1 MGSRIMGWLKDF
13 ISDPI
18 GTAIGTIG
26 QIGQSIIDFTVDS
39 IGEVVSWFVEIP
51 DYDDAAEQYA
61 GVLVNKQSN
70 IASLPVIYGQ
80 RKVGGTRIF
89 IGSSG
94 TDNIYLY
101 MVLAICEGEIHS
113 IGDVYINDVLSTDS
127 KYSGLLTINKYTGT
141 DNQAAD
147 STLVNANIGWNSAHK
162 LSGVAYLAIRFKWD
176 QDAFGSIPTVHAIV
190 QGKKIYDSRT
200 SATATVA
207 NSSNPALCLRDYLT
221 NSRYGK
227 GLAASFIDDTLFN
240 AAANKCDALVTSYT
254 GSSNQK
260 IFTCNAVINTGQSL
274 INNVKVILSSMR
286 GIMPYSQ
293 GKYGLV
299 IEDQGSATFAF
310 DESHIIGGISIRSES
325 KKTKFNRVVATFPDP
340 SANWQLNQ
348 IEYPIA
354 GSAEEAGYLA
364 EDGGIELV
372 KNMDL
377 SCTTNVYSAQDIA
390 EIALKRSRNALTMTF
405 NATSEALNCSVAD
418 IVSVTHSTPGF
429 TAKAFRVQK
438 LTLNPDGTVA
448 VSLVEH
454 QDSIYPWSVKTE
466 ADNIPDTN
474 LPDPFLVASPLP
486 TGISEELYITVNSKG
501 TQSRAIFSWAAPND
515 AFVVNYEAE
524 YKANGASIY
533 TFITTTSALKA
544 NVDDIPPGQYDF
556 RARSIN
562 SLGAKSEWAYLNN
575 KTISGL
581 TAVPGDV
588 NNFSIRALDGQ
599 CHLTWSRITD
609 LDVING
615 GYVRIRHSRLTANA
629 TWEDGQDIGEAI
641 AGSQTFAVLP
651 LLSGTYMAKAVD
663 EGGRFSTNAK
673 YSVTTVPNILDFNAV
688 VTATE
693 NPSFGG
699 NKVDMIVDS
708 NVLKL
713 DGAPRYILAENSDFL
728 IAENGD
734 RLAREIGDIGV
745 IESSGAYYF
754 ANSVDLGE
762 TYTSRLT
769 ANLSSSVTVA
779 SDLIDYRTANI
790 DTWNNFDGASS
801 DAITA
806 VLELRTTNNNPASN
820 PTWTDWAPFLVG
832 DYHARA
838 YEFRVI
844 VTNTDSDYNIAITAL
859 SVTVDMPDRVEKAS
873 DLSVSASSTAVS
885 FGSNFKAVPVV
896 GVTMNDSNSGDYF
909 RVTSKARTG
918 FTVQCFNSSN
928 TGIARSINWQAIG
941 YGKEAA

>member
-1 MGSRIMGWLKDF
+1 MGWFSDF
-13 ISDPI
+13 FSDPI
-18 GTAIGTIG
+18 GTTIGTIG
-26 QIGQSIIDFTVDS
+26 QIGQSIIDVTVDV
-39 IGEVVSWFVEIP
+39 IGDVVSWFVEIP
-51 DYDDAAEQYA
+51 EFDDQQNAAAQYE

-70 IASLPVIYGQ
+70 VATIPVIYGQ
-80 RKVGGTRIF
+80 RKVGGTRVF

-94 TDNIYLY
+94 ADNIYLY
-101 MVLAICEGEIHS
+101 MVLALSEGEIHS
-113 IGDVYINDVLSTDS
+113 IGDVYINDILSTDS
-127 KYSGLLTINKYTGT
+127 KYSGLLTINKYTGA
-141 DNQAAD
+141 DGQAAD
-147 STLVNANIGWNSAHK
+147 ATLVNANIGWTSAHK

-176 QDAFGSIPTVHAIV
+176 QDAFGSIPTIHAVV
-190 QGKKIYDSRT
+190 QGKKVYDSRT

-227 GLAASFIDDTLFN
+227 GLATGFIDDTLFN
-240 AAANKCDALVTSYT
+240 AAATKCDALVTSYT

-405 NATSEALNCSVAD
+405 NATSEALNCSVSD

-429 TAKAFRVQK
+429 TAKAFRLQK

-466 ADNIPDTN
+466 ADNVPDTN

-562 SLGAKSEWAYLNN
+562 SLGAKSEWSYLNN

-699 NKVDMIVDS
+699 TKVDMIVDS

-734 RLAREIGDIGV
+734 RLAREIGDIGI
-745 IESSGAYYF
+745 IESSGSYYF

-885 FGSNFKAVPVV
+885 FDSNFKAVPVV

-928 TGIARSINWQAIG
+928 TGIVRSINWQAVG

>member
-1 MGSRIMGWLKDF
+1 MGWFSDF
-13 ISDPI
+13 FSDPI
-18 GTAIGTIG
+18 GTIGK
-26 QIGQSIIDFTVDS
+26 IGQSIIDVTVDAIS
-39 IGEVVSWFVEIP
+39 DVVSWFVDIP
-51 DYDDAAEQYA
+51 DFDDQANAAEQYA

-70 IASLPVIYGQ
+70 IATIPVIYGQ
-80 RKVGGTRIF
+80 RKVGGTRVF

-94 TDNIYLY
+94 ADNIYLY
-101 MVLAICEGEIHS
+101 MVLALSEGEIHS
-113 IGDVYINDVLSTDS
+113 IGDVYINDILSTDS

-147 STLVNANIGWNSAHK
+147 STLVNANIGWTSNHK

-190 QGKKIYDSRT
+190 QGKKVYDSRT

-227 GLAASFIDDTLFN
+227 GLATGFIDDTLFN
-240 AAANKCDALVTSYT
+240 AAATKCDALVTSYT

-340 SANWQLNQ
+340 LSNWQLNQ

-354 GSAEEAGYLA
+354 GSAEEAAYLL

-377 SCTTNVYSAQDIA
+377 SCTTNIYSAQDIA
-390 EIALKRSRNALTMTF
+390 EIGLKRSRNALTVTF
-405 NATSEALNCSVAD
+405 NSTSEALNCSVSD
-418 IVSVTHSTPGF
+418 IVSVTHSTPGWS
-429 TAKAFRVQK
+429 AKAFRLQK

-454 QDSIYPWSVKTE
+454 QDSIYPWSVKTQ
-466 ADNIPDTN
+466 ADNVPDTN
-474 LPDPFLVASPLP
+474 LPDPFVVGSPSP
-486 TGISEELYITVNSKG
+486 IGVTEELYITVNSKG
-501 TQSRAIFSWAAPND
+501 TQSRAFFSWAAPND
-515 AFVVNYEAE
+515 AFVVSYEAE
-524 YKANGASIY
+524 YKLNGASAY
-533 TFITTTSALKA
+533 TFITNTSALEA
-544 NVDDIPPGQYDF
+544 RVDDIPPGQYDF
-556 RARSIN
+556 RARAIN
-562 SLGAKSEWAYLNN
+562 SMGAKSEWAYLNN

-641 AGSQTFAVLP
+641 AGSQTATVLP
-651 LLSGTYMAKAVD
+651 LLAGTYMAKAVD

-673 YSVTTVPNILDFNAV
+673 YSVTTVPNIIDFNAV

-699 NKVDMIVDS
+699 TKVDMIVDNS
-708 NVLKL
+708 ILKL
-713 DGAPRYILAENSDFL
+713 AGGPRYILAENGSYL
-728 IAENGD
+728 ITESGVQISREVGD
-734 RLAREIGDIGV
+734 SGV
-745 IESSGAYYF
+745 VEDAGIYYF

-806 VLELRTTNNNPASN
+806 VLELRTTSDNPASN

-928 TGIARSINWQAIG
+928 TGIVRSINWQAVG

>member
-1 MGSRIMGWLKDF
+1 MGWFSDF
-13 ISDPI
+13 FSDPI
-18 GTAIGTIG
+18 GTIGKV
-26 QIGQSIIDFTVDS
+26 GQSIIDVTVDAIS
-39 IGEVVSWFVEIP
+39 DVVSWFVEIP
-51 DYDDAAEQYA
+51 EFDDQENAAAQYE

-94 TDNIYLY
+94 ADNIYLY
-101 MVLAICEGEIHS
+101 MVLALSEGEIHS
-113 IGDVYINDVLSTDS
+113 IGDVYINDILSTDS

-141 DNQAAD
+141 DGQAAD

-176 QDAFGSIPTVHAIV
+176 QDAFGSIPTVHAVV
-190 QGKKIYDSRT
+190 QGKKVYDSRT
-200 SATATVA
+200 SAIASVA

-227 GLAASFIDDTLFN
+227 GLATGFIDDTLFN
-240 AAANKCDALVTSYT
+240 AAATKCDALVTSYT

-340 SANWQLNQ
+340 LSNWQLNQ

-354 GSAEEAGYLA
+354 GSAEEAAYLL

-372 KNMDL
+372 RNMDL
-377 SCTTNVYSAQDIA
+377 QCTTNIYSAQDIA
-390 EIALKRSRNALTMTF
+390 EIGLKRSRSALTVTF
-405 NATSEALNCSVAD
+405 NATSEALNCSVAE
-418 IVSVTHSTPGF
+418 IVSVTHSTGGF
-429 TAKAFRVQK
+429 NAKPFRVQK
-438 LTLNPDGTVA
+438 LTLNSDGTVA

-466 ADNIPDTN
+466 ADNVPDTN

-562 SLGAKSEWAYLNN
+562 SLGAKSEWSYLNN

-663 EGGRFSTNAK
+663 EGGRFSTNGK
-673 YSVTTVPNILDFNAV
+673 YAVTTVPNILDFNAV

-699 NKVDMIVDS
+699 TRTDMIVV
-708 NVLKL
+708 NNILKL

-745 IESSGAYYF
+745 IESSGSYYF

-779 SDLIDYRTANI
+779 SDLIDYRTALV

>member
-1 MGSRIMGWLKDF
+1 MGWFQKF
-13 ISDPI
+13 FSDPI
-18 GTAIGTIG
+18 GTTIGTIG
-26 QIGQSIIDFTVDS
+26 QIGQAIIDVTVDAIS
-39 IGEVVSWFVEIP
+39 EVVSWFIDVP
-51 DYDDAAEQYA
+51 DVDDLEAQYA
-61 GVLVNKQSN
+61 GILVNKMSN
-70 IASLPVIYGQ
+70 IASIPVVYGQ
-80 RKVGGTRIF
+80 RKVGGVRVFVAT
-89 IGSSG
+89 SG
-94 TDNIYLY
+94 TDNTYLY
-101 MVLAICEGEIHS
+101 LVLALCEGEIHS
-113 IGDVYINDVLSTDS
+113 IGDIYINDTISTDS
-127 KYSGLLTINKYTGT
+127 KFSGLLTINKYTGS
-141 DNQAAD
+141 DGQDAD
-147 STLVNANIGWNSAHK
+147 STLKNAGVGWTSAHK
-162 LSGVAYLAIRFKWD
+162 LSGVAYIAARIKWD
-176 QDAFGSIPTVHAIV
+176 QDVFGGIPSIHAVV
-190 QGKKIYDSRT
+190 QGRKVYDPRT
-200 SATATVA
+200 SATASVA
-207 NSSNPALCLRDYLT
+207 NSSNPALCLREFLT

-227 GLAASFIDDTLFN
+227 GLDSSFLNDSQFIT
-240 AAANKCDALVTSYT
+240 AANKCDSLVTSYA

-260 IFTCNAVINTGQSL
+260 IFECNAAIDTSKTL
-274 INNVKVILSSMR
+274 INNVKVLLSSMR
-286 GIMPYSQ
+286 GLMPYHQ
-293 GKYGLV
+293 GQYGILV
-299 IEDQGSATFAF
+299 EDEGPATFSF
-310 DESHIIGGISIRSES
+310 TESHIIGGISIRSES
-325 KKTKFNRVVATFPDP
+325 KKTKFNRVIATFANPD
-340 SANWQLNQ
+340 ANWQMDQ
-348 IEYPIA
+348 IEYPVA
-354 GSAEEAGYLA
+354 GSAEEAGYLLQ
-364 EDGGIELV
+364 DGGVELV
-372 KNMDL
+372 SNINL
-377 SCTTNVYSAQDIA
+377 PATSNIYTAQDIA
-390 EIALKRSRNALTMTF
+390 SIALKRSRNSLMVSFA
-405 NATSEALNCSVAD
+405 ATSEALNVSVGD
-418 IVSVTHSTPGF
+418 IVGLTHSTPGWE
-429 TAKAFRVQK
+429 AKTFRVQK
-438 LTLNPDGTVA
+438 LTLGADGTVI

-454 QDSIYPWSVKTE
+454 QDSIYPWSEKTE
-466 ADNIPDTN
+466 ADDMPDTN

-556 RARSIN
+556 RARAIN

-581 TAVPGDV
+581 TAVPSDV

-663 EGGRFSTNAK
+663 EGGRFSTNGK
-673 YSVTTVPNILDFNAV
+673 YAVTTVPNISDFNAV

-693 NPSFGG
+693 NPSFAGTR
-699 NKVDMIVDS
+699 NDMIVV
-708 NVLKL
+708 NNILKL
-713 DGAPRYILAENSDFL
+713 DGAPRHILAENSDFL

-745 IESSGAYYF
+745 IEETGSYYF

-779 SDLIDYRTANI
+779 SDLIDYRTALV

-806 VLELRTTNNNPASN
+806 VLELRTTSDNPASN

>member
-1 MGSRIMGWLKDF
+1 MGWLKDF

-70 IASLPVIYGQ
+70 IASLPLIYGQ

-101 MVLAICEGEIHS
+101 MVLALCEGEIHS
-113 IGDVYINDVLSTDS
+113 IGDVYINDVLSSDS

-147 STLVNANIGWNSAHK
+147 STLVNANIGWTSAHK

-176 QDAFGSIPTVHAIV
+176 QDAFGSIPIVHAVV
-190 QGKKIYDSRT
+190 QGTKVYDSRT

-227 GLAASFIDDTLFN
+227 GLATGFIDDTLFN
-240 AAANKCDALVTSYT
+240 TAANKCDALVTSYT

-310 DESHIIGGISIRSES
+310 NESHIIGGISIRSES

-377 SCTTNVYSAQDIA
+377 PCTTNVYSAQDIA
-390 EIALKRSRNALTMTF
+390 EIGLKRSRSALTVTF

-418 IVSVTHSTPGF
+418 IVTVTHSTPGWS
-429 TAKAFRVQK
+429 AKAFRLQK

-466 ADNIPDTN
+466 ADNVPDTN

-562 SLGAKSEWAYLNN
+562 SLGAKSEWSYLNN

-673 YSVTTVPNILDFNAV
+673 YAVTTVPNILDFNAV

-699 NKVDMIVDS
+699 TRTDMIVV
-708 NVLKL
+708 NNILKL

-745 IESSGAYYF
+745 IEETGSYYF

-779 SDLIDYRTANI
+779 SDLIDYRTALV

-806 VLELRTTNNNPASN
+806 VLELRTTSDNPASN

-928 TGIARSINWQAIG
+928 TGIVRSINWQAVG

>member
-1 MGSRIMGWLKDF
+1 MGWFSDF
-13 ISDPI
+13 FSDPI
-18 GTAIGTIG
+18 GTTIGTIG
-26 QIGQSIIDFTVDS
+26 KIGQSIIDFTVDA

-51 DYDDAAEQYA
+51 DYDDLAAQYA

-80 RKVGGTRIF
+80 RKVGGTRVF

-94 TDNIYLY
+94 ADNIYLY
-101 MVLAICEGEIHS
+101 MVLALSEGEIHS

-127 KYSGLLTINKYTGT
+127 KYSGLITINKYTGT
-141 DNQAAD
+141 DGQAAD
-147 STLVNANIGWNSAHK
+147 ATLVNANIGWTSAHK

-176 QDAFGSIPTVHAIV
+176 QDAFGSIPTVHAVV
-190 QGKKIYDSRT
+190 QGKKVYDSRT
-200 SATATVA
+200 SATASVA

-227 GLAASFIDDTLFN
+227 GLAAGFIDDTLFN
-240 AAANKCDALVTSYT
+240 TAANKCDALVTSYT

-274 INNVKVILSSMR
+274 IDNVKVILSSMR

-325 KKTKFNRVVATFPDP
+325 KKTKFNRIVATFPDP

-354 GSAEEAGYLA
+354 GSAEESGYLA

-377 SCTTNVYSAQDIA
+377 PCTTNIYSAQDIA
-390 EIALKRSRNALTMTF
+390 EIALKRSRNALSVTF
-405 NATSEALNCSVAD
+405 NSTSEALNCSVSD
-418 IVSVTHSTPGF
+418 IVSVTNSTPGW
-429 TAKAFRVQK
+429 TAKAFRLQK

-448 VSLVEH
+448 VSLIEH
-454 QDSIYPWSVKTE
+454 QDSIYPWSAKTQ

-486 TGISEELYITVNSKG
+486 TGVSEELYITVNSKG

-699 NKVDMIVDS
+699 TRVDMIVDS

-838 YEFRVI
+838 YEFRVM
-844 VTNTDSDYNIAITAL
+844 VTNTDSDYNISITAL

-885 FGSNFKAVPVV
+885 FGSNFKAVPVI
-896 GVTMNDSNSGDYF
+896 GVTMQDANSGDYF

-928 TGIARSINWQAIG
+928 AGIVRSINWQAVG

>member
-1 MGSRIMGWLKDF
+1 MGWFSDF
-13 ISDPI
+13 FSDPI
-18 GTAIGTIG
+18 GTIGKV
-26 QIGQSIIDFTVDS
+26 GQSIIDVTVDAIS
-39 IGEVVSWFVEIP
+39 DVVSWFVEIP
-51 DYDDAAEQYA
+51 EFDDQENAAAQYE

-405 NATSEALNCSVAD
+405 NATSEALNCSVSD

-429 TAKAFRVQK
+429 TAKAFRLQK

-466 ADNIPDTN
+466 ADNVPDTN

-615 GYVRIRHSRLTANA
+615 GYVRIRHSRLTSNA

-673 YSVTTVPNILDFNAV
+673 YAVTTVPNISDFNAV

-699 NKVDMIVDS
+699 TRNDMIVV
-708 NVLKL
+708 NNILKL

-745 IESSGAYYF
+745 IEETGSYYF

-779 SDLIDYRTANI
+779 SDLIDYRTALV

-806 VLELRTTNNNPASN
+806 VLELRTTSDNPASN

-928 TGIARSINWQAIG
+928 TGIVRSINWQAVG

>member
-1 MGSRIMGWLKDF
+1 MGWLKDF

>member
-1 MGSRIMGWLKDF
+1 MGWFSDF
-13 ISDPI
+13 FSDPI
-18 GTAIGTIG
+18 GTIGKV
-26 QIGQSIIDFTVDS
+26 GQSIIDVTVDAIS
-39 IGEVVSWFVEIP
+39 DVVSWFVEIP
-51 DYDDAAEQYA
+51 EFDDQENAAAQYE

-101 MVLAICEGEIHS
+101 MVLALSEGEIHS
-113 IGDVYINDVLSTDS
+113 IGDVYINDILSTDS

-147 STLVNANIGWNSAHK
+147 STLVNANIGWTSAHK

-176 QDAFGSIPTVHAIV
+176 QDAFGSIPTVHAVV
-190 QGKKIYDSRT
+190 QGKKVYDSRT
-200 SATATVA
+200 GATATVA

-227 GLAASFIDDTLFN
+227 GLATGFIDDALFN
-240 AAANKCDALVTSYT
+240 AAATKCDALVTSYT

-354 GSAEEAGYLA
+354 GSAEEAAYLL

-372 KNMDL
+372 RNMDL
-377 SCTTNVYSAQDIA
+377 QCTTNIYSAQDIA
-390 EIALKRSRNALTMTF
+390 EIGLKRSRSALTVTF

-418 IVSVTHSTPGF
+418 IVSVTHSTGGF
-429 TAKAFRVQK
+429 TAKPFRVQK
-438 LTLNPDGTVA
+438 LTLNSDGTVA
-448 VSLVEH
+448 LSLVEH

-466 ADNIPDTN
+466 ADNVPDTN

-581 TAVPGDV
+581 TAVPSDV

-615 GYVRIRHSRLTANA
+615 GYVRIRHSRLTSNA

-663 EGGRFSTNAK
+663 EGGRFSTNGK
-673 YSVTTVPNILDFNAV
+673 YAVTTVPNILDFNAV

-699 NKVDMIVDS
+699 TRTDMIVV
-708 NVLKL
+708 NNILKL

-745 IESSGAYYF
+745 IEETGSYYF

-779 SDLIDYRTANI
+779 SDLIDYRTALV

-806 VLELRTTNNNPASN
+806 VLELRTTSDNPASN

>member
-1 MGSRIMGWLKDF
+1 MGWLKDF

-101 MVLAICEGEIHS
+101 MVLALSEGEIHS
-113 IGDVYINDVLSTDS
+113 IGDVYINDILSTDS

-176 QDAFGSIPTVHAIV
+176 QDAFGSIPTVHAVV
-190 QGKKIYDSRT
+190 QGKKVYDSRT

-227 GLAASFIDDTLFN
+227 GLATGFIDDTLFN
-240 AAANKCDALVTSYT
+240 AAATKCDALVTSYT

-354 GSAEEAGYLA
+354 GSAEEAAYLL

-377 SCTTNVYSAQDIA
+377 PCTTNVYSAQDIA
-390 EIALKRSRNALTMTF
+390 EIALKRSRNALTVTF
-405 NATSEALNCSVAD
+405 NSTSEALNCSVAD
-418 IVSVTHSTPGF
+418 IVTVTHSTPGWS
-429 TAKAFRVQK
+429 AKAFRLQK

-466 ADNIPDTN
+466 ADNVPDTN

-615 GYVRIRHSRLTANA
+615 GYVRIRHSRLTSNA

-699 NKVDMIVDS
+699 TRNDMIVV
-708 NVLKL
+708 NNILKL

-745 IESSGAYYF
+745 IEETGSYYF

-779 SDLIDYRTANI
+779 SDLIDYRTALV

-806 VLELRTTNNNPASN
+806 VLELRTTSDNPASN

-885 FGSNFKAVPVV
+885 FGSNFKAVPVI

-928 TGIARSINWQAIG
+928 TGIVRSINWQAVG

>member
-1 MGSRIMGWLKDF
+1 MGWFSDF
-13 ISDPI
+13 FSDPI
-18 GTAIGTIG
+18 GTTIGTIG
-26 QIGQSIIDFTVDS
+26 QIGQSIIDVTVDV
-39 IGEVVSWFVEIP
+39 IGDVVSWFVEIP
-51 DYDDAAEQYA
+51 EFDDQQNAAAQYE

-70 IASLPVIYGQ
+70 VATIPVIYGQ
-80 RKVGGTRIF
+80 RKVGGTRVF

-94 TDNIYLY
+94 ADNIYLY
-101 MVLAICEGEIHS
+101 MVLALSEGEIHS
-113 IGDVYINDVLSTDS
+113 IGDVYINDILSTDS

-176 QDAFGSIPTVHAIV
+176 QDAFGSIPTIHAVV
-190 QGKKIYDSRT
+190 QGKKVYDSRT

-227 GLAASFIDDTLFN
+227 GLATGFIDDTLFN
-240 AAANKCDALVTSYT
+240 AAATKCDALVTSYT

-405 NATSEALNCSVAD
+405 NATSEALNCSVSD

-429 TAKAFRVQK
+429 TAKAFRLQK

-466 ADNIPDTN
+466 ADNVPDTN

-615 GYVRIRHSRLTANA
+615 GYVRIRHSRLTSNA

-699 NKVDMIVDS
+699 TKVDMIVDS

-734 RLAREIGDIGV
+734 RLAREIGDIGI
-745 IESSGAYYF
+745 IESSGSYYF

-885 FGSNFKAVPVV
+885 FDSNFKAVPVV

-928 TGIARSINWQAIG
+928 TGIVRSINWQAVG

>member
-1 MGSRIMGWLKDF
+1 MGWFSDF
-13 ISDPI
+13 FSDPI
-18 GTAIGTIG
+18 GTIGK
-26 QIGQSIIDFTVDS
+26 IGQSIIDVTVDT
-39 IGEVVSWFVEIP
+39 IGEVVSWFVDIP
-51 DYDDAAEQYA
+51 DFDDQANAAAQYE

-70 IASLPVIYGQ
+70 IAAIPVIYGQ
-80 RKVGGTRIF
+80 RKVGGTRVF

-101 MVLAICEGEIHS
+101 MVLALSEGEIHS
-113 IGDVYINDVLSTDS
+113 IGDVYINDILSTDS

-141 DNQAAD
+141 NGQAAD
-147 STLVNANIGWNSAHK
+147 STLVNANIGWTSAHK

-176 QDAFGSIPTVHAIV
+176 QDAFGSIPIVHAVV
-190 QGKKIYDSRT
+190 QGKKVYDSRT
-200 SATATVA
+200 GATATVA

-227 GLAASFIDDTLFN
+227 GLATGFIDDTLFN
-240 AAANKCDALVTSYT
+240 AAANKCDALITPYL
-254 GSSNQK
+254 GGGQQK
-260 IFTCNAVINTGQSL
+260 IFTCNSVINTGQSL

-325 KKTKFNRVVATFPDP
+325 KKTKFNRIVATFPDP
-340 SANWQLNQ
+340 LSNWQLNQ

-354 GSAEEAGYLA
+354 GSAEEAEYLL

-377 SCTTNVYSAQDIA
+377 PCTTNIYSAQDIA
-390 EIALKRSRNALTMTF
+390 EIGLKRSRNALTVTF
-405 NATSEALNCSVAD
+405 NSTSEALNCSVAE
-418 IVSVTHSTPGF
+418 IVTVTHSTPGWS
-429 TAKAFRVQK
+429 AKPFRLQK
-438 LTLNPDGTVA
+438 LTLNSDGTVA

-466 ADNIPDTN
+466 ADNVPDTN

-615 GYVRIRHSRLTANA
+615 GYVRIRHSRLTSNA

-673 YSVTTVPNILDFNAV
+673 YSVTTVPNIIDFNAV

-699 NKVDMIVDS
+699 TRTDMIVVD
-708 NVLKL
+708 NILTL

-734 RLAREIGDIGV
+734 RLAREIGDIGI
-745 IESSGAYYF
+745 IESSGSYYF

-769 ANLSSSVTVA
+769 ANMSSSVTVA
-779 SDLIDYRTANI
+779 SDLIDYRTALV

-806 VLELRTTNNNPASN
+806 VLELRTTSDNPASN

-844 VTNTDSDYNIAITAL
+844 VTNTDSDYNISITAL

-928 TGIARSINWQAIG
+928 TGIVRSINWQAVG

>member
-1 MGSRIMGWLKDF
+1 MGWFSDF
-13 ISDPI
+13 FSDPI
-18 GTAIGTIG
+18 GTTIGTIG
-26 QIGQSIIDFTVDS
+26 QIGQSIIDVTVDV
-39 IGEVVSWFVEIP
+39 IGDVVSWFVEIP
-51 DYDDAAEQYA
+51 EFDDQQNAAAQYE

-70 IASLPVIYGQ
+70 VATIPVIYGQ
-80 RKVGGTRIF
+80 RKVGGTRVF

-94 TDNIYLY
+94 ADNIYLY
-101 MVLAICEGEIHS
+101 MVLALSEGEIHS
-113 IGDVYINDVLSTDS
+113 IGDVYINDILSTDS
-127 KYSGLLTINKYTGT
+127 KYSGLLTINKYTGA
-141 DNQAAD
+141 DGQAAD
-147 STLVNANIGWNSAHK
+147 ATLVNANIGWTSAHK

-176 QDAFGSIPTVHAIV
+176 QDAFGSIPTIHAVV
-190 QGKKIYDSRT
+190 QGKKVYDSRT

-227 GLAASFIDDTLFN
+227 GLATGFIDDTLFN
-240 AAANKCDALVTSYT
+240 AAATKCDALVTSYT

-405 NATSEALNCSVAD
+405 NATSEALNCSVSD

-429 TAKAFRVQK
+429 TAKAFRLQK

-466 ADNIPDTN
+466 ADNVPDTN

-562 SLGAKSEWAYLNN
+562 SLGAKSEWSYLNN

-673 YSVTTVPNILDFNAV
+673 YSVTTVPNIIDFNAV

-699 NKVDMIVDS
+699 TKVDMIVDS

-734 RLAREIGDIGV
+734 RLAREIGDIGI
-745 IESSGAYYF
+745 IESSGSYYF

-885 FGSNFKAVPVV
+885 FDSNFKAVPVV

-928 TGIARSINWQAIG
+928 TGIVRSINWQAVG

>member
-1 MGSRIMGWLKDF
+1 MGWLSDF
-13 ISDPI
+13 FSDPI
-18 GTAIGTIG
+18 GTIGKV
-26 QIGQSIIDFTVDS
+26 GQSIIDVTVDT
-39 IGEVVSWFVEIP
+39 IGEVVSWFVDIP
-51 DYDDAAEQYA
+51 DFDDQANAAAQYE
-61 GVLVNKQSN
+61 GVLVNKQSSVAT
-70 IASLPVIYGQ
+70 IPVIYGQ
-80 RKVGGTRIF
+80 RKVGGTRVF

-94 TDNIYLY
+94 ADNIYLY
-101 MVLAICEGEIHS
+101 MVLALSEGEIHS
-113 IGDVYINDVLSTDS
+113 IGDVYINDILSSDS
-127 KYSGLLTINKYTGT
+127 RFSNLLIINKYTGT
-141 DNQAAD
+141 DGQAAD
-147 STLVNANIGWNSAHK
+147 STLVNANIGWTSAHK
-162 LSGVAYLAIRFKWD
+162 LSGTAYLAIRFKWD
-176 QDAFGSIPTVHAIV
+176 QDAFGSIPTVHAVV
-190 QGKKIYDSRT
+190 QGKKVYDSRT
-200 SATATVA
+200 GATATVA

-227 GLAASFIDDTLFN
+227 GLATGFIDDTLFN
-240 AAANKCDALVTSYT
+240 TAANKCDALVTSYT
-254 GSSNQK
+254 GSSTQK

-299 IEDQGSATFAF
+299 IEDQGSATFVF

-325 KKTKFNRVVATFPDP
+325 KKTKFNRIVATFPDP
-340 SANWQLNQ
+340 LSNWQLNQ

-354 GSAEEAGYLA
+354 GSSEEAGYLL

-377 SCTTNVYSAQDIA
+377 PCTTNIYSAQDIA
-390 EIALKRSRNALTMTF
+390 SIALKRSRNALMVTF
-405 NATSEALNCSVAD
+405 NSTSEALNCSVAD
-418 IVSVTHSTPGF
+418 IVSVTHSTPGW
-429 TAKAFRVQK
+429 TAKPFRVQK
-438 LTLNPDGTVA
+438 LTLNSDGTVA
-448 VSLVEH
+448 ISLVEH

-466 ADNIPDTN
+466 ADNVPDTN

-556 RARSIN
+556 RARAIN
-562 SLGAKSEWAYLNN
+562 SLGAKSEWSYLNN

-599 CHLTWSRITD
+599 CHLSWSRITD

-615 GYVRIRHSRLTANA
+615 GYVRIRHSQLTASA

-663 EGGRFSTNAK
+663 EGGRFSNNAK
-673 YSVTTVPNILDFNAV
+673 YAVTTVPNIFDFNAV

-699 NKVDMIVDS
+699 TRTDMIVVN

-734 RLAREIGDIGV
+734 RLSREIGDIGV
-745 IESSGAYYF
+745 IESSGSYYF

-844 VTNTDSDYNIAITAL
+844 VTNTDSDYNISITAL

-928 TGIARSINWQAIG
+928 TGIVRSINWQAVG

>member
-1 MGSRIMGWLKDF
+1 MGWFSDF
-13 ISDPI
+13 FSDPI
-18 GTAIGTIG
+18 GTTIGTIG
-26 QIGQSIIDFTVDS
+26 QIGQSIIDVTVDV
-39 IGEVVSWFVEIP
+39 IGDVVSWFVEIP
-51 DYDDAAEQYA
+51 EFDDQQNAAAQYE

-70 IASLPVIYGQ
+70 VATIPVIYGQ
-80 RKVGGTRIF
+80 RKVGGTRVF

-94 TDNIYLY
+94 ADNIYLY
-101 MVLAICEGEIHS
+101 MVLALSEGEIHS
-113 IGDVYINDVLSTDS
+113 IGDVYINDILSTDS
-127 KYSGLLTINKYTGT
+127 KYSGLLTINKYTGA
-141 DNQAAD
+141 DGQAAD
-147 STLVNANIGWNSAHK
+147 ATLVNANIGWTSAHK

-176 QDAFGSIPTVHAIV
+176 QDAFGSIPTVHAVV
-190 QGKKIYDSRT
+190 QGKKVYDSRT
-200 SATATVA
+200 GATATVA

-227 GLAASFIDDTLFN
+227 GLASSFIDDTLFN
-240 AAANKCDALVTSYT
+240 TAANKCDALVTSYT

-274 INNVKVILSSMR
+274 ISNVKVILSSMR

-340 SANWQLNQ
+340 LSNWQLNQ

-405 NATSEALNCSVAD
+405 NATSEALNCSVSD

-429 TAKAFRVQK
+429 TAKAFRLQK

-466 ADNIPDTN
+466 ADNVPDTN

-615 GYVRIRHSRLTANA
+615 GYIRIRHSRLTANA

-673 YSVTTVPNILDFNAV
+673 YAVTTVPNISDFNAV
-688 VTATE
+688 ITATE
-693 NPSFGG
+693 NPSFAGTRT
-699 NKVDMIVDS
+699 DMIVDS
-708 NVLKL
+708 NILKL

-745 IESSGAYYF
+745 IEETGSYYF

-779 SDLIDYRTANI
+779 SDLIDYRTALV

-928 TGIARSINWQAIG
+928 TGIVRSINWQAVG

>member
-1 MGSRIMGWLKDF
+1 MGWLSDF
-13 ISDPI
+13 FSDPI
-18 GTAIGTIG
+18 GTIGKV
-26 QIGQSIIDFTVDS
+26 GQSIIDVTVDT
-39 IGEVVSWFVEIP
+39 IGEVVSWFVDIP
-51 DYDDAAEQYA
+51 DFDDQANAAEQYA

-70 IASLPVIYGQ
+70 IATIPVIYGQ
-80 RKVGGTRIF
+80 RKVGGTRVF

-94 TDNIYLY
+94 ADNIYLY
-101 MVLAICEGEIHS
+101 MVLALSEGEIHS
-113 IGDVYINDVLSTDS
+113 IGDVYINDILSTDS
-127 KYSGLLTINKYTGT
+127 KYSGLITINKYTGT
-141 DNQAAD
+141 DGQAAD
-147 STLVNANIGWNSAHK
+147 STLVNANIGWTSAHK
-162 LSGVAYLAIRFKWD
+162 LSGTAYLAIRFKWD
-176 QDAFGSIPTVHAIV
+176 QDAFGSIPTVHAVV
-190 QGKKIYDSRT
+190 QGKKVYDSRT
-200 SATATVA
+200 GATATVA

-227 GLAASFIDDTLFN
+227 GLATSFIDDTLFN

-254 GSSNQK
+254 GSSTQK

-325 KKTKFNRVVATFPDP
+325 KKTKFNRIVATFPDP

-354 GSAEEAGYLA
+354 GSSEEAGYLL

-377 SCTTNVYSAQDIA
+377 PCTTNIYSAQDIA
-390 EIALKRSRNALTMTF
+390 SIALKRSRNALMVTF
-405 NATSEALNCSVAD
+405 NSTSEALNCSVAD
-418 IVSVTHSTPGF
+418 IVSVTHSTPGW
-429 TAKAFRVQK
+429 TAKPFRVQK
-438 LTLNPDGTVA
+438 LTLNSDGTVA
-448 VSLVEH
+448 ISLVEH

-466 ADNIPDTN
+466 ADNVPDTN

-486 TGISEELYITVNSKG
+486 TGVSEELYITVNSKG

-562 SLGAKSEWAYLNN
+562 SLGAKSEWSYLNN

-673 YSVTTVPNILDFNAV
+673 YAVTTVPNIFDFNAV

-699 NKVDMIVDS
+699 TKVDMIVDS

-734 RLAREIGDIGV
+734 RLSREIGDIGV
-745 IESSGAYYF
+745 IESSGSYYF

-779 SDLIDYRTANI
+779 SDLIDYRTALV

-806 VLELRTTNNNPASN
+806 VLELRTTSDNPASN

-928 TGIARSINWQAIG
+928 TGIVRSINWQAVG

>member
-1 MGSRIMGWLKDF
+1 MGWFSDF
-13 ISDPI
+13 FSDPI
-18 GTAIGTIG
+18 GTTIGTIG
-26 QIGQSIIDFTVDS
+26 QIGQSIIDVTVDV
-39 IGEVVSWFVEIP
+39 IGDVVSWFVEIP
-51 DYDDAAEQYA
+51 EFDDQQNAAAQYE

-70 IASLPVIYGQ
+70 VATIPVIYGQ
-80 RKVGGTRIF
+80 RKVGGTRVF

-94 TDNIYLY
+94 ADNIYLY
-101 MVLAICEGEIHS
+101 MVLALSEGEIHS
-113 IGDVYINDVLSTDS
+113 IGDVYINDILSTDS
-127 KYSGLLTINKYTGT
+127 KYSGLLTINKYTGA
-141 DNQAAD
+141 DGQAAD
-147 STLVNANIGWNSAHK
+147 ATLVNANIGWTSAHK

-176 QDAFGSIPTVHAIV
+176 QDAFGSIPTIHAVV
-190 QGKKIYDSRT
+190 QGKKVYDSRT

-227 GLAASFIDDTLFN
+227 GLATGFIDDTLFN
-240 AAANKCDALVTSYT
+240 AAATKCDALVTSYT

-405 NATSEALNCSVAD
+405 NATSEALNCSVSD

-429 TAKAFRVQK
+429 TAKAFRLQK

-466 ADNIPDTN
+466 ADNVPDTN

-562 SLGAKSEWAYLNN
+562 SLGAKSEWSYLNN

-673 YSVTTVPNILDFNAV
+673 YSVTTVPNIIDFNAV

-885 FGSNFKAVPVV
+885 FDSNFKAVPVV

-928 TGIARSINWQAIG
+928 TGIVRSINWQAVG

>member
-1 MGSRIMGWLKDF
+1 MGWLRDF

-70 IASLPVIYGQ
+70 IASLPLIYGQ

-101 MVLAICEGEIHS
+101 MVLALCEGEIHS
-113 IGDVYINDVLSTDS
+113 IGDVYINDVLSSDS

-147 STLVNANIGWNSAHK
+147 STLVNANIGWTSAHK

-176 QDAFGSIPTVHAIV
+176 QDAFGSIPIVHAVV
-190 QGKKIYDSRT
+190 QGTKVYDSRT

-227 GLAASFIDDTLFN
+227 GLATGFIDDTLFN
-240 AAANKCDALVTSYT
+240 TAANKCDALVTSYT

-310 DESHIIGGISIRSES
+310 NESHIIGGISIRSES

-377 SCTTNVYSAQDIA
+377 PCTTNVYSAQDIA
-390 EIALKRSRNALTMTF
+390 EIGLKRSRSALTVTF

-418 IVSVTHSTPGF
+418 IVTVTHSTPGWS
-429 TAKAFRVQK
+429 AKAFRLQK

-466 ADNIPDTN
+466 ADNVPDTN

-562 SLGAKSEWAYLNN
+562 SLGAKSEWSYLNN

-673 YSVTTVPNILDFNAV
+673 YAVTTVPNILDFNAV

-699 NKVDMIVDS
+699 TRTDMIVV
-708 NVLKL
+708 NNILKL

-745 IESSGAYYF
+745 IEETGSYYF

-779 SDLIDYRTANI
+779 SDLIDYRTALV

-806 VLELRTTNNNPASN
+806 VLELRTTSDNPASN

-928 TGIARSINWQAIG
+928 TGIVRSINWQAVG